1 MINKNFLN
9 MWNFIVATDIDYLV
23 HSAFIKSL
31 DGEIKNIYRR
41 AYVNKSN
48 NIYMLNT
55 AVPNTKQT
63 SISNLQK
70 CTSYLFLG
78 TGKTAPTVED
88 YNLESAIEYN
98 TTGLNAL
105 NLTILN
111 KTEYDTLKTIIL
123 TVRNDSKEDI
133 GDISEIGYFINADL
147 DAEKNQVLMLAR
159 ETFDPVTIKAG
170 ETKSF
175 TLTITL

>member
-9 MWNFIVATDIDYLV
+9 MWNFIIAIDGSYLI

-31 DGEIKNIYRR
+31 DGEIKSIYRR
-41 AYVNKSN
+41 SYDSQSYNMS
-48 NIYMLNT
+48 MLNA
-55 AVPNTKQT
+55 AVPSTKQT

-88 YNLESAIEYN
+88 YNLESPIEYS

-111 KTEYDTLKTIIL
+111 KTEYDTLKTMIL
-123 TVRNDSKEDI
+123 TVRNDSEEDI
-133 GDISEIGYFINADL
+133 SDISEIGYFVNADL
-147 DAEKNQVLMLAR
+147 DDNKNQVLMLAR